1 VFAIH
6 NSKILIIGLGQIG
19 LNDAEYLSSK
29 GIMADGWDTDEKAV
43 QQAIDQ
49 GVISRKAKSFAG
61 YDYYLICVPTH
72 NPDNIV
78 EPSLDELFKI
88 VEKLSREGKT
98 GALIGIES
106 TVMKGTS
113 NKIREILRHRLHVAH
128 FPQRHYVREKEK
140 HGERPIRVLGGC
152 EPCCLNAGLHF
163 YGDMLDIPIHPVSS
177 IEYAELSKIVEN
189 AYRFMEIAFAE
200 EIKIVCDEYGLNFEE
215 LRKAINS
222 RWNVR
227 LLEVQEGIGGHC
239 LPKDSQMYVDQSKS
253 FLGTSIIDSAKKIDF
268 QYRLHL
274 WHKTT

>member
-1 VFAIH
+1 MFTIN

-19 LNDAEYLSSK
+19 LSDAEYLSLK

-43 QQAIDQ
+43 QQAIDR
-49 GVISRKAKSFAG
+49 GVISKKAKSFVG
-61 YDYYLICVPTH
+61 YDYYLICIPTH

-78 EPSLDELFKI
+78 EPSLDELFRI

-113 NKIREILRHRLHVAH
+113 NKVKEILRHRLHVAY
-128 FPQRHYVREKEK
+128 FPKRHYGHEKEK
-140 HGERPIRVLGGC
+140 DGVRQIRVLGGC

-177 IEYAELSKIVEN
+177 VEYAELSKIVEN
-189 AYRFMEIAFAE
+189 SYRFVEIAFAE
-200 EIKIVCDEYGLNFEE
+200 EIKIVCDEYGLDFEE

-222 RWNVR
+222 RLNVR

-239 LPKDSQMYVDQSKS
+239 LPKDSQMYVDLSKS
-253 FLGTSIIDSAKKIDF
+253 FLGNSIIDSAKKIDF